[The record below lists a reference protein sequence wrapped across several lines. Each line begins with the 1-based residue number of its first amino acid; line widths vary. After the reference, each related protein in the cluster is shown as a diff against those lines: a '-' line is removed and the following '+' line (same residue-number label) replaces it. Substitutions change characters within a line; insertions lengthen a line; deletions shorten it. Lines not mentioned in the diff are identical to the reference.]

1 MWIAHAGE
9 LRGCVCRALVQTLV
23 LMQRKKDTD
32 TAICAAL
39 WVGSEVAY
47 FQKVCDKFIQ
57 IIGIVNVWL
66 KVFWVFM
73 STWLSVSGDV
83 YYFEPG

>member
-1 MWIAHAGE
+1 MLIAHAGE
-9 LRGCVCRALVQTLV
+9 LRGFVWRALVQTLA

-32 TAICAAL
+32 MAFCAAL

-47 FQKVCDKFIQ
+47 FKKVCDKFIQ
-57 IIGIVNVWL
+57 IISIVNIWL

-73 STWLSVSGDV
+73 SICLSVSGDV
-83 YYFEPG
+83 

>member
-1 MWIAHAGE
+1 MLIAHAGE
-9 LRGCVCRALVQTLV
+9 LRGFVWKALVQTLA

-32 TAICAAL
+32 MAFCAAP

-47 FQKVCDKFIQ
+47 FKKVCDKFIQ
-57 IIGIVNVWL
+57 IISIVNIWL

-73 STWLSVSGDV
+73 SICLSVSGDV
-83 YYFEPG
+83 